1 MSNRQHRFIGYR
13 LIGILAGL
21 LVLLTPYTG
30 SWSQGTRR
38 PAEDTHQRSAAPGL
52 SVVVQQGRLSV
63 DLQAADLAQ
72 VLAHIGRQA
81 NIRMIP
87 GPSSGKRVSARFEG
101 VKLEEGIR
109 RLLRLA
115 SLNHSFLYARGSTG
129 AVAIAEVRVLGEGK
143 DAIPS
148 QATVAEPGV
157 QEQEIEPQT
166 APDPKP
172 RRQARMGSE
181 APQPVQVVVP
191 ETTPEQAPTELTEV
205 TRRIREV
212 FKLGKGMGRAAT
224 DSQESSPSE
233 PK

>member
-1 MSNRQHRFIGYR
+1 
-13 LIGILAGL
+13 
-21 LVLLTPYTG
+21 
-30 SWSQGTRR
+30 
-38 PAEDTHQRSAAPGL
+38 
-52 SVVVQQGRLSV
+52 
-63 DLQAADLAQ
+63 
-72 VLAHIGRQA
+72 
-81 NIRMIP
+81 
-87 GPSSGKRVSARFEG
+87 VSARFEG

-115 SLNHSFLYARGSTG
+115 SLNHIFLYARGSTG
-129 AVAIAEVRVLGEGK
+129 TVAIAEVRVLGEGK

-157 QEQEIEPQT
+157 QEQEIEQQT
-166 APDPKP
+166 TPDRKT
-172 RRQARMGSE
+172 RTQARRGSE
-181 APQPVQVVVP
+181 ASEPVQVVLP
-191 ETTPEQAPTELTEV
+191 ETTPEQTPAELTEV